1 MEGTVFNTK
10 EKQIGDTLYIVESA
24 YSDDA
29 KETVY
34 SKLKRLIQSSAK
46 QPLKEPYIIYD
57 K

>member
-1 MEGTVFNTK
+1 MEGTVFSKK
-10 EKQIGDTLYIVESA
+10 EKEIGDTLYIVESS

-29 KETVY
+29 RETVY
-34 SKLKRLIQSSAK
+34 SKLKRLIQNSGK

>member
-1 MEGTVFNTK
+1 MEGTVFSKK
-10 EKQIGDTLYIVESA
+10 EKEIGDTLYIIESA

-34 SKLKRLIQSSAK
+34 SKLKRLIQRSAK